1 MTDGLF
7 NRPVRVRLQ
16 LLFWAFNGGFA
27 LALLLFA
34 LR

>member
-1 MTDGLF
+1 MTDGF
-7 NRPVRVRLQ
+7 QKRPVRQRLL
-16 LLFWAFNGGFA
+16 LLFWAFNGSFA